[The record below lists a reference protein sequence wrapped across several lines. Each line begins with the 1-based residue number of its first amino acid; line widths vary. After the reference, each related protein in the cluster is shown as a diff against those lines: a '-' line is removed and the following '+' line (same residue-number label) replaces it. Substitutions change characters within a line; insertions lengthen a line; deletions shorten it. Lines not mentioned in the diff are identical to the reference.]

1 MDMKD
6 YLLVIR
12 HHWLVIAAIALL
24 AGSAAFTA
32 SSLMTP
38 GYEAR
43 SQLFVSVH
51 GGDSV
56 TDLAQG
62 NSFSERRVSSYVT
75 LATSSK
81 VLNQVI
87 EELHLEMSAARLK
100 QLIHVSS
107 PAQTVLIDIAVE
119 NGDPKLAHAIANAAA
134 EQLINEVGVVEGS
147 AADGESLVTISVVE
161 DAITPTTP
169 VTPNVPR
176 NTALGFLVGA
186 LAGVIVAICRKVFD
200 TRIRDRAGLSSTTD
214 LSTLGSILA
223 EPELEKRPLAI
234 LTEPHGVRAEH
245 FRQLRTQ
252 LQFTNV
258 DQESQSVLVTSCIP
272 GEGKSSTSIN
282 LALILAEAGGRVL
295 LIDADLRRPRVADYL
310 HLEGAVGLTTV
321 LSGRVGVDD
330 AIQKVGTG
338 NQLHV
343 LTAGRIP
350 PNPSELL
357 GSATM
362 ERLLCSLETQYD
374 TIIIDAPPVIPVTD
388 PAVLASKVSGV
399 MLVVS
404 VDGRL
409 RREQLTEGI
418 EKLSQV
424 GARVLGMTLN
434 RVSAKASNYSTYEYR
449 STSPET
455 QVSRRERRKRV
466 ATGPRRTSRAT
477 KQDVNA

>member
-1 MDMKD
+1 MDLKD
-6 YLLVIR
+6 YFLVIR
-12 HHWLVIAAIALL
+12 HHWLVISAIAAL
-24 AGSAAFTA
+24 AAGAAFGVSA
-32 SSLMTP
+32 LMTP
-38 GYEAR
+38 SYEAR
-43 SQLFVSVH
+43 SQLFVAVR

-87 EELHLEMSAARLK
+87 DELHLDMTTARLK
-100 QLIHVSS
+100 QLIKVSS

-119 NGDPKLAHAIANAAA
+119 NGDPKLAHSIANAVA
-134 EQLINEVGVVEGS
+134 ENLIDEVGIVEGS
-147 AADGESLVTISVVE
+147 SADGSSLVTISVVE
-161 DAITPTTP
+161 DAATPSTP
-169 VTPNVPR
+169 VSPNIPR
-176 NTALGFLVGA
+176 NTALGFLVGG
-186 LAGVIVAICRKVFD
+186 LVGILFAICRKLFD
-200 TRIRDRAGLSSTTD
+200 TRIRDRAGLASVTD
-214 LSTLGSILA
+214 MSVLGSILA

-252 LQFTNV
+252 LQFTNL
-258 DQESQSVLVTSCIP
+258 DQEAQSVLVTSCIP

-321 LSGRVGVDD
+321 LSGRVDVDD
-330 AIQKVGTG
+330 AIQTVGTVS
-338 NQLHV
+338 QLHV

-357 GSATM
+357 GSAAM
-362 ERLLCSLETQYD
+362 DRLLETLGGRYD

-409 RREQLTEGI
+409 RREQLTEGV

-424 GARVLGMTLN
+424 GARVLGLTLN
-434 RVSAKASNYSTYEYR
+434 RVTAKASAYSTYEYR
-449 STSPET
+449 ATEKQTRMSK
-455 QVSRRERRKRV
+455 RERRKRV
-466 ATGPRRTSRAT
+466 AAGPRRTSRTTQRSVEA
-477 KQDVNA
+477 